1 MFLYRLESERIWDD
15 YVNFSK
21 NLAWILVGHGNHLVY
36 YLISKSRRHTPMG
49 LKKQRRK
56 GTQFNDFQLYFFPSY
71 YANIGNFSQ
80 QAEQTSVSQNQKV
93 VWETKAGRTSRDSSG
108 VSPSSRLWQIKTY
121 KSTQEGKSWDDTQSS
136 IT

>member
-1 MFLYRLESERIWDD
+1 
-15 YVNFSK
+15 
-21 NLAWILVGHGNHLVY
+21 
-36 YLISKSRRHTPMG
+36 MG

-93 VWETKAGRTSRDSSG
+93 V
-108 VSPSSRLWQIKTY
+108 
-121 KSTQEGKSWDDTQSS
+121 
-136 IT
+136 